1 MNQVTKKFLPSI
13 LSVAVASTLA
23 TSAALSQGMLLEEVV
38 VTAQKREENLQ
49 DTALAITAFTSDSLD
64 QLNITTAED
73 YEALVP
79 SLSYRGTPERLSI
92 RGVGRVSNSLGL
104 DPGIAIYRDG
114 IYNSEAGILS
124 RANSL
129 TTARVEVL
137 RGPQGTLFGRNATG
151 GAISVTSKRPTEE
164 FEHHVRAKVGN
175 YNQLGYGASSS
186 GPISDTVGY
195 RVWGQQTS
203 RDGYI
208 ENVGGGDLWDND
220 AWSAGA
226 QISWDATEDLNI
238 WVQYH
243 SEARDHQS
251 GAGYGLDGHLI
262 TPYDTSLRD
271 TNPLIISPAYQW
283 TKENPTASD
292 PYKVD
297 YDTLGTVETNAT
309 DNFTAHVTYELD
321 NLTVKY
327 IGSYYELDSSG
338 GGSDRD
344 FTSNPNNSLLVGGET
359 NATSQSHELQLI
371 SSSDGMFQWVAGL
384 YYFEDDRQQPYYI
397 TNPTNENLD
406 QILPGFGVAYDPNI
420 VTLNPDRVIYS
431 QFGDLE
437 STSQAVYLDTNY
449 KFNEQFKLTVGVR
462 YSEDEKTGYE
472 NQPTTYGDSERYFV
486 SFAEENC
493 CGINFNEPVTEANH
507 QDSWSDTSGRIVL
520 DYTPDDDQLI
530 YGSIST
536 GYKSGGFRLGS
547 LQEETTF
554 DPEEIV
560 SFEIGY
566 KATFNERFLI
576 NAAVYHYDYSD
587 MQVLG
592 TFINQGGLA
601 QEEVINADKAEID
614 GVEIET
620 TWVATDNLRFMLSY
634 SYIDGEYTD
643 FCCVIDTVS
652 NPGVEQDL
660 SGSELVQA
668 PKNKASLNGN
678 YTWFTDN
685 MGEFSISGNYS
696 YVDERQYSI
705 FANPESIADAY
716 YRSDLLM
723 TWYSPSGALRVLL
736 AGKNI
741 TDEQSWTS
749 LSIDSPSAVIG
760 MPNEPRTYSLE
771 VQYDF

>member
-1 MNQVTKKFLPSI
+1 
-13 LSVAVASTLA
+13 
-23 TSAALSQGMLLEEVV
+23 
-38 VTAQKREENLQ
+38 
-49 DTALAITAFTSDSLD
+49 
-64 QLNITTAED
+64 
-73 YEALVP
+73 
-79 SLSYRGTPERLSI
+79 
-92 RGVGRVSNSLGL
+92 
-104 DPGIAIYRDG
+104 
-114 IYNSEAGILS
+114 
-124 RANSL
+124 
-129 TTARVEVL
+129 
-137 RGPQGTLFGRNATG
+137 
-151 GAISVTSKRPTEE
+151 
-164 FEHHVRAKVGN
+164 
-175 YNQLGYGASSS
+175 
-186 GPISDTVGY
+186 
-195 RVWGQQTS
+195 
-203 RDGYI
+203 
-208 ENVGGGDLWDND
+208 
-220 AWSAGA
+220 
-226 QISWDATEDLNI
+226 
-238 WVQYH
+238 VQYH

-251 GAGYGLDGHLI
+251 GAGYGLAGHLI

-297 YDTLGTVETNAT
+297 YDTLGTVTTNAT

-327 IGSYYELDSSG
+327 IGSYYELESSG

-344 FTSNPNNSLLVGGET
+344 FTSNPNNSLVVGGET

-371 SSSDGMFQWVAGL
+371 SSSDSMFQWVAGL

-406 QILPGFGVAYDPNI
+406 QILPGFGVAYDSNI

-437 STSQAVYLDTNY
+437 TTSQAVYLDTNY

-486 SFAEENC
+486 SFAEANC

-507 QDSWSDTSGRIVL
+507 QDNWSDTSGRIVL

-576 NAAVYHYDYSD
+576 NAAAYHYDYTD

-614 GVEIET
+614 GIEIET
-620 TWVATDNLRFMLSY
+620 TWVATDNLRLMLSY

-668 PKNKASLNGN
+668 PKNKASLNAN

-723 TWYSPSGALRVLL
+723 TWYSPSGDIRVLM